1 VERPERLILLHSNYN
16 LYQIP
21 TILFGGNLF
30 FNVFRSS
37 DLSYDAGVVGDRKL
51 MVGVGVVDYLTV
63 AGALYLID
71 DAKVQHSFVTCKV
84 LPLP

>member
-1 VERPERLILLHSNYN
+1 
-16 LYQIP
+16 
-21 TILFGGNLF
+21 
-30 FNVFRSS
+30 
-37 DLSYDAGVVGDRKL
+37 

-63 AGALYLID
+63 AGVLYLID